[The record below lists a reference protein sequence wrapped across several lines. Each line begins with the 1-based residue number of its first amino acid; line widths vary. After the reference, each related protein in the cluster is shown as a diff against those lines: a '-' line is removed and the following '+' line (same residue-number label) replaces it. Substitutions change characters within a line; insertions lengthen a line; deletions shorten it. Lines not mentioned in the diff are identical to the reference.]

1 MLSLFCPSADINGSC
16 ESEMVLSLAFMS
28 SKQKEK
34 PATSAETAALIVD
47 VGADAQRSTSFFEFV
62 RL

>member
-1 MLSLFCPSADINGSC
+1 
-16 ESEMVLSLAFMS
+16 MVLSLAFMS